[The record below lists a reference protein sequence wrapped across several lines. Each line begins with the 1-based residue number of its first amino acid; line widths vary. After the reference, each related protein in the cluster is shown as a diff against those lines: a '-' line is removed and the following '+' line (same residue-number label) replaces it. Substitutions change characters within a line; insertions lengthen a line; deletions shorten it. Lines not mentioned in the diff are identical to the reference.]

1 MAKTQKRKKKNFRLR
16 RSVRRT
22 LGALFL
28 MTAIIVAAI
37 PFPDAAATDGTEQTQ
52 ADGGQGN
59 GGSETTPLTRYKYP
73 ESPSADTNIFM
84 GGPSGQLAVERET
97 LNGPDG
103 VAGTKD
109 DITNV
114 IGGKPALITRT
125 TTSGQ
130 FMIYKQFDYLE
141 KQFQDEN
148 GGNLGTYAYIAK
160 YNQLYATDSVELIES
175 IYTGYVVAGESES
188 GSTESYETYFNDGN
202 KGGKENTLVATNP
215 NDKKELDAFFAT
227 LPAYKKYL
235 EDTAAGIVADAN
247 IKVTPSVD
255 LDYDLRADYYC
266 FKEYPK
272 YYNAGYKLKE
282 VLDKRDA
289 DSGTAKDKY
298 IYMFTGTQD
307 IPGMARDLNGFLI
320 NGTVS
325 IIGIGENAFAGVN
338 NVHYM
343 TIPSEINYI
352 GDSAFEGSFLQ
363 EVVFEGAKSLGNYAF
378 KGCTELK
385 KVTMGEGLSKI
396 GTETFAG
403 CLQLQTV
410 ELPYSVSKIGV
421 GAFAN
426 CKELTNVN
434 LDPVKPGTGDR
445 LIGEG
450 AFYNCKLGNLNFGST
465 SLGTIGKGAFAT
477 DMPGSDGLTQVDMS
491 KAGFTT
497 IEDQAFSGRSA
508 LKTIIMPGEY
518 GSTAAATLPENVFA
532 GCINLERVEFPE
544 QCAKVTYA
552 VSQGEKS
559 KIFTDVQNEQFAVKG
574 PAVDQTGVDAAERQ
588 STRGTLNGLDKGV
601 PYVFEKDGVEY
612 YELQEDPFLFTVIPD
627 GSTMTA
633 VVSSCKVEGSLG
645 KDNELRIPANV
656 GPYKV
661 VRLEEGCFSDDVRR
675 ETNSLVV
682 EHGSIEEIGPSV
694 FKDFGNM
701 TSVFLGDSVKSI
713 GESAFR
719 DCGSLQEVTIG
730 KNITN
735 IGADAFRGC
744 QQLSEVVFEHPDNVS
759 SLPLSNIGANAFLI
773 DENETGSSK
782 LTFTGRIDPDYGPY
796 AYAMDPA
803 TFINE
808 KRGIRVCYRSGDPEG
823 YTVIL
828 DNRNNYPTLVD
839 YRAYSDLE
847 KIPAKDINGQETNLL
862 KKYEDPNEAG
872 NLNALET
879 YIIDSVFNIRIPR
892 GIKSIDVKGFMTD
905 KSRETEDATHSELSN
920 SINVAAYL
928 SPGAN
933 TKAELPEEKYQS
945 YLVYGLFNGNFPDYS
960 GDTSI
965 GNDVIRTV
973 VMEEIKY
980 LPNSDASISG
990 DILSDHGLSGGA
1002 FYDCDELTGINMG
1015 GTIDDLGELPV
1026 LGAHKLTEVVFSD
1039 SSGAVSPKFSCEN
1052 GIIYEN
1058 LEDGSKKI
1066 VQALGSRGANQDG
1079 RVSVESDPHLENTS
1093 VLAKGAF
1100 SDIPQLASVS
1110 FEGNSALRELPDY
1123 TFFND
1128 PLLSRVTL
1136 PDSLRIIG
1144 EHAFGNCGAGM
1155 DVYIY
1160 GREVSMA
1167 TTAFDN
1173 TPNPTVYT
1181 YKDTAAYNTAVKV
1194 VGPNNVQA
1202 IPEGFRVQFFDY
1214 DGITALTD
1222 VQYVEQGKN
1231 AEPPEEDPKREGYI
1245 FSGWNKPYKD
1255 IQAHTDIIA
1264 LYDIDPNGPYGGGGT
1279 GGTNKPGEGNDGVE
1293 VPGGVD
1299 LDGDGKPDMDENGN
1313 KLYTLT
1319 VSNGTG
1325 GGRYPAGKK
1334 VSIQAGAA
1342 PDGAGFTHWSSTNAE
1357 VIFNDATKPSTTLT
1371 MPAADTTVVS
1381 NFAGYYRLD
1390 VVYGSGSGSYPAGA
1404 KVEIKAVDAPQGRSF
1419 ASWKSSTSGLT
1430 IENSRKQTTTVT
1442 MPKSNATVTATY
1454 MDNGSLSGNSTNK
1467 NSQNGTKVQIT
1478 KPGIPNTDKASAYVS
1493 GSSDSFIVKI
1503 SESAE
1508 ATEAVQKALQAKYP
1522 DMTRV
1527 KYFAMDISL
1536 YDATGTRKITDTTG
1550 LKINITIPIPEA
1562 LKEYAGNNKIAAVV
1576 NGQIED
1582 LAPKFVTIDGVP
1594 CISFTATHFSP
1605 YTVYVDTA
1613 NLTVT
1618 NTLDSTPKT
1627 GDGIHPKWFLS
1638 IGLACISMILF
1649 LKKDKKYTT
1658 RLS

>member
-37 PFPDAAATDGTEQTQ
+37 PFPDAAATDGT
-52 ADGGQGN
+52 DSGQPPTTE
-59 GGSETTPLTRYKYP
+59 ETTTALTTYTYTSDEEGEGRKN
-73 ESPSADTNIFM
+73 SPTTATGNVDLSK
-84 GGPSGQLAVERET
+84 P
-97 LNGPDG
+97 GPD
-103 VAGTKD
+103 ATSGTEE
-109 DITNV
+109 
-114 IGGKPALITRT
+114 ALITRV

-130 FMIYKQFDYLE
+130 YMIYKQFDYATAT
-141 KQFQDEN
+141 FN
-148 GGNLGTYAYIAK
+148 GVSAAYITD
-160 YNQLYATDSVELIES
+160 YNDADFTDKVELTES
-175 IYTGYVVAGESES
+175 IYKGYEKVLADE
-188 GSTESYETYFNDGN
+188 
-202 KGGKENTLVATNP
+202 
-215 NDKKELDAFFAT
+215 
-227 LPAYKKYL
+227 L
-235 EDTAAGIVADAN
+235 EDWYTLNTERTLNTGNDNHMEELQKFFSASKEYKDFVANTDPN
-247 IKVTPSVD
+247 KSDIDIKVTLS
-255 LDYDLRADYYC
+255 DYIKTTEQKEEYYC
-266 FKEYPK
+266 YRE
-272 YYNAGYKLKE
+272 YYNYYQNGYRLQL
-282 VLDKRDA
+282 VIDQTVGSTTA
-289 DSGTAKDKY
+289 DNVFNYLFIAPQGTTISGKA
-298 IYMFTGTQD
+298 Q
-307 IPGMARDLNGFLI
+307 DLNGFLVG
-320 NGTVS
+320 GTVF
-325 IIGIGENAFAGVN
+325 IRAIGNGAFKGVK
-338 NVHYM
+338 NVRYM
-343 TIPSEINYI
+343 SIPSEINYI
-352 GDSAFEGSFLQ
+352 GDSAFEAAFLE
-363 EVVFEGAKSLGNYAF
+363 EVDIKGAKNLGNYAF
-378 KGCTELK
+378 KSCTQLK
-385 KVTMGEGLSKI
+385 KVTMGDGLDYIGREAFEGC
-396 GTETFAG
+396 T
-403 CLQLQTV
+403 QLQ
-410 ELPYSVSKIGV
+410 EIILPYSLATIEK

-426 CKELTNVN
+426 CENLSTVD
-434 LDPVKPGTGDR
+434 LDPVKPQ
-445 LIGEG
+445 IGIGVIKEG
-450 AFYNCKLGNLNFGST
+450 AFYNCNLSNLNFGTT
-465 SLGTIGKGAFAT
+465 SMATIEEGAFAT
-477 DMPGSDGLTQVDMS
+477 NLPGTDGLKSLDMS
-491 KAGFTT
+491 QSGISELKDHVFAGRTMLT
-497 IEDQAFSGRSA
+497 EV
-508 LKTIIMPGEY
+508 IMPGKY
-518 GSTAAATLPENVFA
+518 GATSGVELPVNTFA
-532 GCINLERVEFPE
+532 RCINLAKVEFPE
-544 QCAKVTYA
+544 QSGLVDYA
-552 VSQGEKS
+552 DPN
-559 KIFTDVQNEQFAVKG
+559 IFSDIQNEEFIVKG
-574 PAVDQTGVDAAERQ
+574 PEKDMFDSPATERIATR
-588 STRGTLNGLDKGV
+588 STKNALEKGV
-601 PYVFEKDGVEY
+601 PYVYVKDGVEY
-612 YELQEDPFLFTVIPD
+612 YEVQQEGFLFNLIPD
-627 GSTMTA
+627 KGAMTA
-633 VVSSCKVEGSLG
+633 TVAQCDFVGGQGAGVTLS
-645 KDNELRIPANV
+645 IPANV

-661 VRLEEGCFSDDVRR
+661 VKLEENCFTDNVKGNTGAL
-675 ETNSLVV
+675 EVP
-682 EHGSIEEIGPSV
+682 HGSIEEIGPSV
-694 FKDFGNM
+694 FRDFDQM
-701 TSVFLGDSVKSI
+701 TSAFLGDSVKSI

-719 DCGSLQEVTIG
+719 DCDSLQEVTIG

-847 KIPAKDINGQETNLL
+847 KIPAKDTNGQETNLL

-905 KSRETEDATHSELSN
+905 KSPETEDATHSELSN

-933 TKAELPEEKYQS
+933 TKAELPKEKYQS
-945 YLVYGLFNGNFPDYS
+945 YLDYGLFNGNFPDYS

-980 LPNSDASISG
+980 LPNSDTSISG

-1066 VQALGSRGANQDG
+1066 VQVLGSRGANQDG

-1110 FEGNSALRELPDY
+1110 FEGNSVLRELPDY

-1181 YKDTAAYNTAVKV
+1181 YEDTAAYNTAVKV
-1194 VGPNNVQA
+1194 VGPNNVEA

-1404 KVEIKAVDAPQGRSF
+1404 KVEISAVDAPQGRSF
-1419 ASWKSSTSGLT
+1419 ASWRSSTSGLT

-1467 NSQNGTKVQIT
+1467 NSNNGTKVQIT
-1478 KPGIPNTDKASAYVS
+1478 KPGIPSKDKASAYVS

>member
-37 PFPDAAATDGTEQTQ
+37 PFPDAAATDGTDVNQQ
-52 ADGGQGN
+52 AEAQDN
-59 GGSETTPLTRYKYP
+59 GAAKTPLTRYTYP
-73 ESPSADTNIFM
+73 TSPTADSSIFM
-84 GGPSGQLAVERET
+84 GGPSGQLAVSRDP
-97 LNGPDG
+97 GAD
-103 VAGTKD
+103 
-109 DITNV
+109 NV
-114 IGGKPALITRT
+114 IGTEDDGEITGGKPALITRT

-130 FMIYKQFDYLE
+130 FMIYKQFDYLA
-141 KQFQDEN
+141 KDFQDEN
-148 GGNLGTYAYIAK
+148 GGNLGKFAYIAK
-160 YNQLYATDSVELIES
+160 YNQLYATERVELIES
-175 IYTGYVVAGESES
+175 IYTGYVVAGEDENSNPIT
-188 GSTESYETYFNDGN
+188 GKQYQGYYDTGN
-202 KGGKENTLVATNP
+202 GAQKDRPLDAQNP
-215 NDKKELDAFFAT
+215 NQKDELDKFFASH
-227 LPAYKKYL
+227 PSYKAYL
-235 EDTAAGIVADAN
+235 EDTQNNSSV
-247 IKVTPSVD
+247 IKVTPSTD
-255 LDYDLRADYYC
+255 LDYNLRADYYC
-266 FKEYPK
+266 YREYRD

-282 VLDKRDA
+282 VLDKRPHKTTTEV
-289 DSGTAKDKY
+289 DSY
-298 IYMFTGTQD
+298 IYLFEGTQD
-307 IPGMARDLNGFLI
+307 IPGMARDLNGFLV

-352 GDSAFEGSFLQ
+352 GDNAFRGSFLQ

-396 GTETFAG
+396 GTETFEG
-403 CLQLQTV
+403 CLQLQTI
-410 ELPYSVSKIGV
+410 ELPYSVTKIGT

-426 CKELTNVN
+426 CKVLSNVN
-434 LDPVKPGTGDR
+434 LEPVKPGSGER
-445 LIGEG
+445 SIGEG
-450 AFYNCKLGNLNFGST
+450 AFYNCNLSNLNFGTT

-491 KAGFTT
+491 KAGFTE
-497 IEDQAFSGRSA
+497 IGDHAFSGRSA

-552 VSQGEKS
+552 PADKISR
-559 KIFTDVQNEQFAVKG
+559 IFTDIQNERFSVKG
-574 PAVDQTGVDAAERQ
+574 PAVDQTGVEAAERKA
-588 STRGTLNGLDKGV
+588 TRGTKNGLDKGV
-601 PYVFEKDGVEY
+601 PYVFVKDGVEY
-612 YELQEDPFLFTVIPD
+612 YELQEGPFLFTIIPD
-627 GSTMTA
+627 AATMTA
-633 VVSSCKVEGSLG
+633 TVSSCDVIGTLDPDNTG
-645 KDNELRIPANV
+645 KLTIPANV

-661 VRLEEGCFSDDVRR
+661 VKLQEGCFSDDVRKDT
-675 ETNSLVV
+675 ESLVV

-694 FKDFGNM
+694 FRDFDKM

-782 LTFTGRIDPDYGPY
+782 LTFTGKIDPDYGPY